1 MERQAKSIKRDMFQA
16 RRGDDDGPHAQP
28 ESLVAFFILFGRFY
42 PYHYAPFAYDLKD
55 LGEINSIFNLG
66 TPFKPIDQL
75 LFPAASSH
83 ALPEPC
89 DMETLASLQFSC
101 TSEPYRNLITDSSS
115 PIIDF
120 YPIDFEGDMNG
131 KRYAWQDYSSFTNMF

>member
-1 MERQAKSIKRDMFQA
+1 MSRKDVVLKYTEDLGWMMHYPYEGVCSWNW
-16 RRGDDDGPHAQP
+16 
-28 ESLVAFFILFGRFY
+28 FY